1 MKKNTEINNLNAQR
15 NANNTFSNFLS
26 GYNDPNQ
33 NFLSYNYDT
42 KTGALSPDSQGMMQG
57 LNLSKLLTGRTIGEI
72 GQEAKSISDQYK
84 QMANQAPVSGDITI
98 KGSQDAIARSN
109 AKAGL
114 SGIDVTAQNIQQKQ
128 NADFGAQV
136 ANRTEQRQALDAFAK
151 NINAVAGTT
160 TQQMY
165 GQQAL
170 AVGKTP
176 SIIPNYSSGGLTV
189 ICTELYRQGYMSE
202 SIKRADE
209 AYGLAIMANKPE
221 IYIGYRFLA
230 DPIVKL
236 MKKSKV
242 FTALVAIPGMAWARN
257 MAGDKNLLG
266 KLISVIGEPICSL
279 IGKVITYGKQIS
291 PSCQKSI

>member
-1 MKKNTEINNLNAQR
+1 MAIKSNNMFGQQNADR
-15 NANNTFSNFLS
+15 TFSNFLS

-33 NFLSYNYDT
+33 NSLNYSFDK
-42 KTGALSPDSQGMMQG
+42 KTGEIAPESQGMMQG

-72 GQEAKSISDQYK
+72 GQEARSISDQYK
-84 QMANQAPVSGDITI
+84 QMANQAPVSGDIAI
-98 KGSQDAIARSN
+98 KSSQDSVARSN

-114 SGIDVTAQNIQQKQ
+114 GGIDLTAQNIQQKQ

-176 SIIPNYSSGGLTV
+176 SVIPNYSSGGLTV
-189 ICTELYRQGYMSE
+189 ICTELYKQGYMSE
-202 SIKRADE
+202 SIKKADE

-279 IGKVITYGKQIS
+279 IGKVITYGKQVS
-291 PSCQKSI
+291 SNSQKTI